1 MGQSLGNFVDSNS
14 EEDPQQR
21 TNEENDYRR
30 LRGKM
35 MNPNYQYTQAE
46 LTCWKNLEKK
56 HHQRM
61 LNDTTENNHPY
72 TDLDGDEYMTGGA
85 GGAGGEGPSI
95 LMILAVIIIAILV
108 LFVLYYVVCDKVVLQ
123 FLVTTVVALTSIYV
137 IEMLTR

>member
-1 MGQSLGNFVDSNS
+1 MGQTLGNFVDSNS

-46 LTCWKNLEKK
+46 LTCWKDLEKK
-56 HHQRM
+56 HNQRM
-61 LNDTTENNHPY
+61 LNDTTEDNHPY

-85 GGAGGEGPSI
+85 GGEGSSI
-95 LMILAVIIIAILV
+95 LMIFAVIIIAILV

-137 IEMLTR
+137 LEMLTR